1 MFEAKKVWKY
11 IALIAVLGVASYY
24 GNNIKQ
30 IFNTKEAD

>member
-11 IALIAVLGVASYY
+11 MALILVLGVASYY

-30 IFNTKEAD
+30 IFVKKK